1 VLAEAVER
9 EDAALGYEAAGQSSR
24 AERLRAEATVIRS
37 FLA

>member
-1 VLAEAVER
+1 MLTEAVER
-9 EDAALGYEAAGQSSR
+9 EDAARGYEAAGQSAR